1 MKSQHGNN
9 LMYLLKAGIAPRPR
23 LFFAALG
30 SVILFN
36 LLDLVFP
43 KLLQLFIDAVGGKA
57 LKLAGI
63 SLEFV
68 REMRGGIFLI
78 PAAILAFALLRLLFA
93 YSRSVLQTRL
103 GQGALYDLRNKIYN
117 TMQSLSFDYHDKN
130 HAGTL
135 ISNVVED
142 VSHVSRFFEFGVFPL
157 LESPLYL
164 IGALSLLAWI
174 CWPAAV
180 ASVILLSGAG
190 LVAIWYFRYGKHF
203 FARTKEIFAQHV
215 QLFTENVE
223 GVLVVKAYG
232 KSSQQRGVY
241 DQKVDHLHDSILRE
255 TVVTSI
261 MSQSLVY
268 AGVFGIF
275 VVMGITF
282 FMMRRYGWEYTPG
295 RLFMIF
301 YLQSSVVPRVRMLG
315 RSFDLLMRTWVTAD
329 RLAPLFATNEYL
341 SDCGKKRLPEVGPG
355 SLSVRNVC
363 FSYGE
368 RGHSLRGVS
377 FDLAAGEKLGIVGNT
392 GAGKSTLALVLCR
405 FYDPGKGKVLLDGED
420 IRSYP
425 IDAVRNQFSL
435 VFQET
440 FLFSTSVKENIAYG
454 KPDASFNQ
462 IKEAAKT
469 ARIHDHIVSMPQG
482 YETKIGEK
490 GVTLSGGQ
498 RQRLSIARAILRQ
511 PRFLVLDDCTSALD
525 TATERAIVD
534 GLNSLRETSTLIII
548 AHRYSSI
555 ARADRVIVLEN
566 GRILEHGT
574 PAELNHAGTLF
585 TKILQP
591 GTGKDS
597 CDEPHI
603 RTAN

>member
-1 MKSQHGNN
+1 
-9 LMYLLKAGIAPRPR
+9 
-23 LFFAALG
+23 
-30 SVILFN
+30 
-36 LLDLVFP
+36 
-43 KLLQLFIDAVGGKA
+43 
-57 LKLAGI
+57 
-63 SLEFV
+63 
-68 REMRGGIFLI
+68 
-78 PAAILAFALLRLLFA
+78 
-93 YSRSVLQTRL
+93 
-103 GQGALYDLRNKIYN
+103 
-117 TMQSLSFDYHDKN
+117 
-130 HAGTL
+130 
-135 ISNVVED
+135 
-142 VSHVSRFFEFGVFPL
+142 
-157 LESPLYL
+157 
-164 IGALSLLAWI
+164 
-174 CWPAAV
+174 
-180 ASVILLSGAG
+180 
-190 LVAIWYFRYGKHF
+190 
-203 FARTKEIFAQHV
+203 
-215 QLFTENVE
+215 
-223 GVLVVKAYG
+223 
-232 KSSQQRGVY
+232 
-241 DQKVDHLHDSILRE
+241 
-255 TVVTSI
+255 